1 MIYFLLSFLGVLI
14 YSTATRKRTE
24 IWPLLTYSWRKFGEK
39 VLQVPSEM
47 AKGFSTHPIASLFI
61 IGVGLGLC
69 VISRNCEGMGILVKL
84 TLNDMFSVI
93 ALPSFLENLP
103 WWQGPTNREYAQK
116 YLSFYTLHLFFLKK
130 QSFFFDMLEVALFT
144 GYFIF
149 FLARWRKLNR
159 ASKLNYLNDS
169 SAVEMVVAV
178 SLGKRDLFLTY
189 HRIGQGLRG

>member
-1 MIYFLLSFLGVLI
+1 LRNKHWTSSNQRNNSQESKNQTTHKLFLVFFYLSLTPFELLNFRLMIYFLLSFLGVLI

-103 WWQGPTNREYAQK
+103 WWQGPTNREYA
-116 YLSFYTLHLFFLKK
+116 
-130 QSFFFDMLEVALFT
+130 
-144 GYFIF
+144 
-149 FLARWRKLNR
+149 
-159 ASKLNYLNDS
+159 
-169 SAVEMVVAV
+169 
-178 SLGKRDLFLTY
+178 
-189 HRIGQGLRG
+189 